1 MWGNSQYS
9 NLVYTSLGLSTT
21 FVQFMVK
28 KKWLC
33 ILISCFTL
41 LPLGVC
47 RA

>member
-28 KKWLC
+28 KNGFA
-33 ILISCFTL
+33 S
-41 LPLGVC
+41 
-47 RA
+47 